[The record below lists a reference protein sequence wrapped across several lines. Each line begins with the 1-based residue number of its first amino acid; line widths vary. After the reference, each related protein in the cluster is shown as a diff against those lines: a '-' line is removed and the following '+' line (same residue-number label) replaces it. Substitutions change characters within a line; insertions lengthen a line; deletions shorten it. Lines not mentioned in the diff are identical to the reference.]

1 MSSRTSQPT
10 GEGAALGQEGGH
22 VANKTR
28 IGEFLGAAP
37 DDLRGMIGGI
47 DFVDLNTGDAEY
59 WDVGIDKVLRG
70 AARNNKKLENAL
82 QVLKRAR
89 SQV

>member
-1 MSSRTSQPT
+1 
-10 GEGAALGQEGGH
+10 
-22 VANKTR
+22 
-28 IGEFLGAAP
+28 
-37 DDLRGMIGGI
+37 MIGGI

>member
-1 MSSRTSQPT
+1 MKELRWAKKAGTRIQPVINV
-10 GEGAALGQEGGH
+10 LD
-22 VANKTR
+22 KTR

-82 QVLKRAR
+82 QVLKHAR

>member
-1 MSSRTSQPT
+1 MKELRWAKKAGTRIQPVINV
-10 GEGAALGQEGGH
+10 LY
-22 VANKTR
+22 KTR

>member
-1 MSSRTSQPT
+1 MKELRWAKKAGTRIQPVINV
-10 GEGAALGQEGGH
+10 LD
-22 VANKTR
+22 KTR